1 MWRDTFK
8 RRMFEFGKEAPERE
22 RGIPFSIKIRVTGG
36 CFHREHSPHA
46 YEIIDKYLSTLSKT
60 DCYFRFEE
68 HESGPEILVYL
79 ALASG
84 GITLTASIINLIAAI
99 LKARAEGISKGDR
112 PHESLEIIIRRIQ
125 RNGEFIEEKIMRI
138 GNTDL
143 IDKGK
148 IKKELE
154 KSAKAEL
161 DEKENK
167 T

>member
-1 MWRDTFK
+1 MWKDTFK
-8 RRMFEFGKEAPERE
+8 RRMFEFGKEAPEE
-22 RGIPFSIKIRVTGG
+22 RGIPFSIKIRVIGG
-36 CFHREHSPHA
+36 CFHREHSPRA
-46 YEIIDKYLSTLSKT
+46 YEIIDKYLSALSKS

-84 GITLTASIINLIAAI
+84 GITLTASIINLIVAV
-99 LKARAEGISKGDR
+99 LKARSEGISKGDR

-125 RNGEFIEEKIMRI
+125 KNGEFIEEKIMRI

-143 IDKGK
+143 IDKEK
-148 IKKELE
+148 IKKELK
-154 KSAKAEL
+154 KSARKEM
-161 DEKENK
+161 DERDDK

>member
-1 MWRDTFK
+1 MWKDTFRK
-8 RRMFEFGKEAPERE
+8 RMFEFGKEAPSGD
-22 RGIPFSIKIRVTGG
+22 RGVPFSIKIRVTGG

-46 YEIIDKYLSTLSKT
+46 YEIIDNYLSALSKP

-79 ALASG
+79 ALATG
-84 GITLTASIINLIAAI
+84 GITLTASIINLIVAI
-99 LKARAEGISKGDR
+99 LKARSEGVKKGDR

-143 IDKGK
+143 IDKEK
-148 IKKELE
+148 IKKELK
-154 KSAKAEL
+154 KSARKEP
-161 DEKENK
+161 DEKGNK
-167 T
+167 A